1 MSNTN
6 TTTNYYEQESQTS
19 IEKAVLAEDVYFS
32 SLDNVEGKFYL
43 SVMMPTGDTSKP
55 KTKKEGKYKT
65 SNFVKLNIPGYL
77 LLPFMMGKV
86 SKLKVEEPDD
96 TVIGDEG
103 NLSLTFSSKKFRI
116 PKNTVFLACFL
127 GGEFT
132 IEKTCIVGLLTVK
145 F

>member
-65 SNFVKLNIPGYL
+65 SNFVKLQQ
-77 LLPFMMGKV
+77 
-86 SKLKVEEPDD
+86 
-96 TVIGDEG
+96 
-103 NLSLTFSSKKFRI
+103 
-116 PKNTVFLACFL
+116 
-127 GGEFT
+127 
-132 IEKTCIVGLLTVK
+132 
-145 F
+145 